1 MSFEHEENPFE
12 KAQAWLDGQLRLA
25 DVSEEDIQSA
35 LGDFAATY
43 EQNSDRDPM
52 EIARDIAAQYKP

>member
-1 MSFEHEENPFE
+1 MNFEHEENPFE
-12 KAQAWLDGQLRLA
+12 KAQVWLDGQLRRA
-25 DVSEEDIQSA
+25 DIPEEDIQSA
-35 LGDFAATY
+35 IGDFAATY